1 MAIVQNPLI
10 SRASGSVGNSIFS
23 KWKNKNTLRSKSI
36 NPYPAPTSA
45 QSAVRSKFSAAS
57 RYASMLRD
65 SFSFIFRSKS
75 ISLSPRNYLIRNLL
89 AKIDNSNFKLPV
101 PSLQSLVLSSG
112 SITPPVT
119 SYIDSDATS
128 FYLDFQAPDFTNYRI
143 YELSGLLIIYRSDL
157 DTFYFVPSTSFVNA
171 YRTQP
176 LLKSDFPSDV
186 SYVFHVLYSNDG
198 LCSSNSFFH
207 GAISY

>member
-1 MAIVQNPLI
+1 MAVVQNPI
-10 SRASGSVGNSIFS
+10 INRASGSVGNSVFS

-36 NPYPAPTSA
+36 NPYPEPSPA
-45 QSAVRSKFSAAS
+45 QLIVRSKFSAAS
-57 RYASMLRD
+57 RYASML
-65 SFSFIFRSKS
+65 SNSYSFIFRSKS
-75 ISLSPRNYLIRNLL
+75 IALSPRNRLIRNLL
-89 AKIDNSNFKLPV
+89 AKIDNSDFKLPLA
-101 PSLQSLVLSSG
+101 SLQSLVLSTG

-143 YELSGLLIIYRSDL
+143 NSLSGLLIIYRSDL
-157 DTFYFVPSTSFVNA
+157 DFFYFVPSTLFVNA
-171 YRTQP
+171 YRTHP
-176 LLKSDFPSDV
+176 LLKSKFPSDV
-186 SYVFHVLYSNDG
+186 SYVFHVLYSKDG